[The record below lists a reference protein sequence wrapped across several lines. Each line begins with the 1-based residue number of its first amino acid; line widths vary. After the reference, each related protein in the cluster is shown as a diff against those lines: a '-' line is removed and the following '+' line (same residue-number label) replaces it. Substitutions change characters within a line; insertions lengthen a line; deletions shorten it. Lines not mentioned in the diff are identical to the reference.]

1 MVKNPETKDPA
12 PVEAKRIV
20 EEAWNRGV
28 ILATASALPNV
39 IKIKPPLIIEEAE
52 VTFALGVLADCLKA
66 VFPPS

>member
-1 MVKNPETKDPA
+1 MPKEPA
-12 PVEAKRIV
+12 PIETRRIV

-52 VTFALGVLADCLKA
+52 VSLVLDVLADCLKA
-66 VFPPS
+66 VFPRR